1 MPGTLPYYIYV
12 KSGRPRSEDWHYEK
26 KNENIYIFR
35 TQNSSYDVLRS
46 IVRKKIQLFYE
57 NF

>member
-26 KNENIYIFR
+26 RTRTYIFLEHK
-35 TQNSSYDVLRS
+35 TLPMM
-46 IVRKKIQLFYE
+46 F
-57 NF
+57 